1 MIGRLLTYPYGN
13 ARSRALATRLFRPE
27 ELAEMA
33 AAGSRKAAIALLD
46 RRLPGNEPFA
56 TEQRL
61 QLDFLHFAR
70 LILRTLPE
78 PAAELLRTYLRRNWV
93 ENLQSLCRI
102 VLGAPPPAI
111 FPQPLPV
118 LDSPPLPEPGEIANL
133 RDLAARL
140 PAGPYRELLYANPPS
155 PGKDHPGRLEN
166 GLIRTYWQMVASA
179 IERLPAFDRAAA
191 GEILGLRA
199 AIDALRILQRG
210 RDADLDTERILGAWP
225 APARLLDPERLRR
238 ALRSADPGD
247 ALRNLLR
254 RAVPGEEPGED
265 LEMALRRR
273 LYRELRRQLV
283 SAPFDISI
291 PLATLLLKELEV
303 MDLQGILGGLRY
315 GLPPDGIKPF
325 LSSLKG

>member
-13 ARSRALATRLFRPE
+13 ARSRALATRLFRPD

-46 RRLPGNEPFA
+46 RRLPGTEPFSP
-56 TEQRL
+56 EQRL
-61 QLDFLHFAR
+61 QLDFLHFGR

-78 PAAELLRTYLRRNWV
+78 PAGELLRTYLQRNWV

-102 VLGAPPPAI
+102 VVGSPPAAT

-118 LDSPPLPEPGEIANL
+118 LDSPPLPEPGAIANL

-155 PGKDHPGRLEN
+155 PGKDHPGSLEN
-166 GLIRTYWQMVASA
+166 GLIRTYWQTVAAA
-179 IERLPAFDRAAA
+179 IERLPVFDRAAA

-210 RDADLDTERILGAWP
+210 AGCGPGRGADSRRLAAARPAARPRAAAPRPALG
-225 APARLLDPERLRR
+225 RSRH
-238 ALRSADPGD
+238 RSAQPASARRRRRGARRGPGNG
-247 ALRNLLR
+247 A
-254 RAVPGEEPGED
+254 APPTVPGAAAPPGF
-265 LEMALRRR
+265 R
-273 LYRELRRQLV
+273 
-283 SAPFDISI
+283 P
-291 PLATLLLKELEV
+291 
-303 MDLQGILGGLRY
+303 LRY
-315 GLPPDGIKPF
+315 IHSARHAAPQRTGGHGSAGDSGRPPLWP
-325 LSSLKG
+325 SA